1 VIGGGPGWRALMAG
15 LEGARDWTAHSEG
28 ALRYSY
34 ERFALAKVFVF
45 RKWVELAAE
54 RRIATP
60 TDLSG
65 SCKFG
70 SLFMNRVFGGALRG
84 HYQHQYNLI
93 EGRIV
98 DLSHDAVDV
107 GRMQDPYL
115 NEPGFFDI
123 PEQRAS
129 LNGCLPRVELW
140 ALEFLAEIE
149 AAGQP

>member
-1 VIGGGPGWRALMAG
+1 MIPQSGGRAVMAG
-15 LEGARDWTAHSEG
+15 LEETRDWAACREA
-28 ALRYSY
+28 ALPYSY
-34 ERFALAKVFVF
+34 ERFARAKVFVF

-54 RRIATP
+54 RRIPVP

-107 GRMQDPYL
+107 GRMHDPYL

-129 LNGCLPRVELW
+129 LSGCLPRVERW
-140 ALEFLAEIE
+140 ALEFLAEIQ
-149 AAGQP
+149 AAGQA